1 LSKIWRDGSRIF
13 AIQDVASGGTPDYD
27 VDGESWNDWRSGE
40 KFRYSWSLDTIDSPG
55 DDHYKLHIY
64 TPSDEPLRIEGGK
77 EKGVEKSSL
86 FDFNLPLN
94 SSYEL
99 REWGDTSYSID
110 EYTLVEKSDFA
121 IVLMIDDILKSV
133 EKKVSNL
140 RTDREESREGASKLM
155 SDEKI
160 KTTNIER
167 YLAILIGK
175 MGINSDVK
183 ELKNLQKLVLK
194 SICGDFAFISIY
206 KGRPG
211 FDGLNSIARDIY
223 NMMKVEDKG
232 DKEYYLKSIISR
244 FKSLNSSSEDYMRK
258 YTQGLKIINDSNI
271 EPIKELFKILMNI
284 GNKIKDYLLSQ
295 NIQTLEDLRM
305 VMAKLKS
312 INILVGDDE
321 ISFSGYIRNILND
334 FHYDNDVKYY
344 TNDYNER
351 REPQILEDIKK
362 AKHIE
367 RYIDSL
373 LR

>member
-1 LSKIWRDGSRIF
+1 
-13 AIQDVASGGTPDYD
+13 
-27 VDGESWNDWRSGE
+27 
-40 KFRYSWSLDTIDSPG
+40 
-55 DDHYKLHIY
+55 
-64 TPSDEPLRIEGGK
+64 
-77 EKGVEKSSL
+77 
-86 FDFNLPLN
+86 
-94 SSYEL
+94 
-99 REWGDTSYSID
+99 
-110 EYTLVEKSDFA
+110 LVEKSDFA

-140 RTDREESREGASKLM
+140 RTDREESRKGASKLM

-175 MGINSDVK
+175 MGIESDVK

-211 FDGLNSIARDIY
+211 FDGLNSITRDIY
-223 NMMKVEDKG
+223 NMMKVEDKS
-232 DKEYYLKSIISR
+232 DKEYYLKSIINR
-244 FKSLNSSSEDYMRK
+244 FKSLNLSSEDYMRN

-284 GNKIKDYLLSQ
+284 GKKIKDYLLSQ

-312 INILVGDDE
+312 ILTLVGDDE
-321 ISFSGYIRNILND
+321 FSFNGYTRSILNE

-344 TNDYNER
+344 INDYSER
-351 REPQILEDIKK
+351 RESQILEDIKK